1 MKSGDTMK
9 STLQKSKKSTGK
21 IVLIVIVVLVAMLS
35 VAFVWYVNDYYHA
48 VDVDAYL
55 SSTDTV
61 QVIQVDDGIWFCGGN
76 EVALIFYPGAKVE
89 YTAYA
94 PLMMSL
100 AENGVDC
107 FLVEMPFNL
116 AFFGMNKAETI
127 MSEYVSYEAWYI
139 GGHSLGG
146 AMAASFASNH
156 LDELDGLILFAS
168 YSTSDL
174 GDLTTLS
181 IYGSED
187 GVLNMDSLEAGRDY
201 STDYTEIVIDG
212 GNHAG
217 FGSYGEQAGDGEASI
232 SQEEQWELTVAEILG
247 WLAD

>member
-1 MKSGDTMK
+1 MPNTKT
-9 STLQKSKKSTGK
+9 QNPKKSPAK
-21 IVLIVIVVLVAMLS
+21 IVLIVIVVLIAVIA

-48 VDVDAYL
+48 VDVDSYL
-55 SSTDTV
+55 TSTDTV
-61 QVIQVDDGIWFCGGN
+61 QVIQVDDGILFCGGN
-76 EVALIFYPGAKVE
+76 EKALIFYPGAKVE
-89 YTAYA
+89 YTAYV
-94 PLMMSL
+94 PIMMSL

-116 AFFGMNKAETI
+116 AFFGMNKAESI
-127 MSEYVSYEAWYI
+127 MSEYVSYENWYI

-156 LDELDGLILFAS
+156 LEGLSGLILFAS

-174 GDLTTLS
+174 GDLPTLS

-201 STDYTEIVIDG
+201 STDYTEIVIEG

-217 FGSYGEQAGDGEASI
+217 FGSYGEQAGDGVATI
-232 SQEEQWELTVAEILG
+232 PQEEQWERTVEEILG
-247 WLAD
+247 WIAN

>member
-1 MKSGDTMK
+1 MNTGDTM
-9 STLQKSKKSTGK
+9 SNITTQKSKKSPVK
-21 IVLIVIVVLVAMLS
+21 IVLIVDVVLIAMLA

-48 VDVDAYL
+48 VDVDGYL
-55 SSTDTV
+55 SSSDIV
-61 QVIQVDDGIWFCGGN
+61 QVIQVDDGILFCGGN
-76 EVALIFYPGAKVE
+76 ETALIFYPGAKVE

-94 PLMMSL
+94 PLMVNL

-127 MSEYVSYEAWYI
+127 MSEYVSYETWYI

-156 LDELDGLILFAS
+156 LDELDGLVLFAS

-174 GDLTTLS
+174 GDLPTLS

-201 STDYTEIVIDG
+201 STDYTEIIIDG
-212 GNHAG
+212 GNHAC

-232 SQEEQWELTVAEILG
+232 SQEEQWELTVEEILG
-247 WLAD
+247 

>member
-1 MKSGDTMK
+1 MPKT
-9 STLQKSKKSTGK
+9 TTQKSKKSTGK
-21 IVLIVIVVLVAMLS
+21 IVLVVVVILIAVIAI
-35 VAFVWYVNDYYHA
+35 AFVWYVNDYYHA
-48 VDVDAYL
+48 VDVDPYL
-55 SSTDTV
+55 TSADTV
-61 QVIQVDDGIWFCGGN
+61 QVIHVDDGILFSGGN
-76 EVALIFYPGAKVE
+76 ETALIFYPGAKVE
-89 YTAYA
+89 YTAYV
-94 PLMMSL
+94 PIMMSL

-116 AFFGMNKAETI
+116 AFFGMNKAESI
-127 MSEYVSYEAWYI
+127 MSEYASYENWYI

-174 GDLTTLS
+174 SDLPTLS

-217 FGSYGEQAGDGEASI
+217 FGSYGEQAGDGVATI
-232 SQEEQWELTVAEILG
+232 SQEEQWEMTVEEVLG
-247 WLAD
+247 WM

>member
-1 MKSGDTMK
+1 MSNTI
-9 STLQKSKKSTGK
+9 TQKSKKSTGK
-21 IVLIVIVVLVAMLS
+21 IVLIVVVILIAVLA

-48 VDVDAYL
+48 VDVDGYL
-55 SSTDTV
+55 ESTDLV
-61 QVIQVDDGIWFCGGN
+61 QVIQVDDGILFYGGN
-76 EVALIFYPGAKVE
+76 ETALIFYPGAKVE
-89 YTAYA
+89 YSAYA
-94 PLMMSL
+94 PIMMSL

-116 AFFGMNKAETI
+116 AFFGMNKAESI
-127 MSEYVSYEAWYI
+127 MSEYVSYESWYI

-156 LDELDGLILFAS
+156 LEDLSGLILFAS

-174 GDLTTLS
+174 GDLPTLS

-187 GVLNMDSLEAGRDY
+187 GALNMDSLEAGRDY

-217 FGSYGEQAGDGEASI
+217 FGSYGEQAGDGVATI
-232 SQEEQWELTVAEILG
+232 PQDEQWEMTVEEILG
-247 WLAD
+247 WIRSAS